1 MTGAAEPSVSAKKV
15 KTTPEKAAAV
25 KPAELKSALK
35 KAPTE
40 KKAKAAPVPTTRTTR
55 STKSRAEDQQEPEK
69 PAKAVAAPVKAAVK
83 TKKVVETAPVEAPVK
98 ESAAAKLSKGKG
110 KKTAEA
116 PKKVEEETTVAVVE
130 NEDDEDDEDEVDDQ
144 TAALLAGFESSED
157 ENDPEDDDN
166 EGVPL
171 DKLPSVPDEKNVRKQ
186 LKAAEEKNNENKP
199 GVLYVGYVKHLISYT
214 ASLFLTFYR
223 RIPHGFFEH
232 QMKAYFSQFGEITHL
247 RLSRN
252 KVTGRSK
259 HYAFIEFASAA
270 VADIVAKTM
279 DKYLL
284 FGHILQ
290 VRRIPQEQVHA
301 QLWKGEGRRF
311 KVMPRNKIE
320 GGQLAKGKTREVWE
334 KKVQKE
340 TKKREKQAAKLKEQG
355 YEFDMPELR
364 SVDDVATK
372 ELIEG
377 EGAAILDAGEVKA
390 ILEKVPEAK
399 VEVVQ
404 TEETPEEVK
413 VTAKVTAGTK
423 RAKAKGDGKNAKK
436 AKVAA

>member
-1 MTGAAEPSVSAKKV
+1 M
-15 KTTPEKAAAV
+15 
-25 KPAELKSALK
+25 
-35 KAPTE
+35 
-40 KKAKAAPVPTTRTTR
+40 RTNL
-55 STKSRAEDQQEPEK
+55 
-69 PAKAVAAPVKAAVK
+69 
-83 TKKVVETAPVEAPVK
+83 
-98 ESAAAKLSKGKG
+98 ESFTSGMSH
-110 KKTAEA
+110 
-116 PKKVEEETTVAVVE
+116 
-130 NEDDEDDEDEVDDQ
+130 N
-144 TAALLAGFESSED
+144 
-157 ENDPEDDDN
+157 
-166 EGVPL
+166 
-171 DKLPSVPDEKNVRKQ
+171 
-186 LKAAEEKNNENKP
+186 
-199 GVLYVGYVKHLISYT
+199 LISCT

-334 KKVQKE
+334 KKIQKE

-377 EGAAILDAGEVKA
+377 EGAAILDAAEVKA
-390 ILEKVPEAK
+390 ILDTVPEAK
-399 VEVVQ
+399 VEVVS

-413 VTAKVTAGTK
+413 VTAKVAAGTK
-423 RAKAKGDGKNAKK
+423 RTKAKGDGKKAKK